1 MRKLVVV
8 VLLVLM
14 LSAVG
19 YSQQAYVGRFD
30 GYGAYSYFTS
40 PGLNL
45 VARGFNGEF
54 GVNVFRWAAMGF
66 DFSVMDG
73 HTNLG
78 VLQLN
83 PSVKAQLDPLLA
95 ALPPGTTVGV
105 PYDAR
110 IYTYSAGPQINIRK
124 LKPVTFFI
132 RPALGALHA
141 DVTARPN
148 TPLSTALV
156 SMLVGPSGKKS
167 DTVVFY
173 GFGGG
178 IDWNVSKHFAIRTS
192 ADFVRMN
199 MFDNLLAGPYNNVR
213 VTVGPTFRFG
223 KNVEK

>member
-1 MRKLVVV
+1 MRKIVVV
-8 VLLVLM
+8 VLLILM

-19 YSQQAYVGRFD
+19 YSQQAYVSRFD

-73 HTNLG
+73 HSSLG
-78 VLQLN
+78 LPQLN
-83 PSVKAQLDPLLA
+83 PTVQAQLAPLLGS
-95 ALPPGTTVGV
+95 LPPGVSVAV

-124 LKPVTFFI
+124 LKQVTFFV

-148 TPLSTALV
+148 SVLTTTLV
-156 SMLVGPSGKKS
+156 NLLVGPSGQKS

-178 IDWNVSKHFAIRTS
+178 MDFNVSKHFAIRTA

-199 MFDNLLAGPYNNVR
+199 MFSNLLNGPYNNVR